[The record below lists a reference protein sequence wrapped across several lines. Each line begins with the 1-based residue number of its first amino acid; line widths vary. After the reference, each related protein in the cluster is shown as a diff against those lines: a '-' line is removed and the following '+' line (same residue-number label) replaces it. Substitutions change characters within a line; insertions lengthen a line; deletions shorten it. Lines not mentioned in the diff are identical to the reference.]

1 MISPKNLKSI
11 LSSILSKNKEEHD
24 KDINHL
30 KTNMNKGWIS
40 SGTIENI
47 DGSKVNES
55 TPIGSIIAIMSNN
68 APTNYL
74 ICDGSE
80 YNISDYQEL
89 ADFFKNEFGSYNY
102 FGGDGTATFAVPD
115 LRGEFLRGT
124 GINSHY
130 DDSNNIHQGSGA
142 DVGVHQHATRH
153 SNYRLSYDGYY
164 MGWVPDSGSKS
175 IYTGIDS
182 TAFNDGIT
190 DNGVSR
196 WMIPTRSLAN
206 SSGKLFITSRPT
218 NTSVLY
224 CIKYRTTS
232 NLSISMYDGTHYS
245 EEETII
251 GQWIDGKPLY
261 RKVYKLPTN
270 FVIPANAWTTT
281 GIPSTDKEIIINSM
295 VLRVINGEETD
306 HFSDVNVGQWNG
318 TLQVIRNTT
327 QLNIYN
333 DGYIIVEYTKTTDEP
348 YSVDEDIAW
357 VALDSEVDEIINRL
371 GE

>member
-1 MISPKNLKSI
+1 MLSSNNLKQI
-11 LSSILSKNKEEHD
+11 LTGLFNKNKEEHD

-40 SGTIENI
+40 SGTIDELHGVSDASAPFDYYSEDELLIGQWIDGKPLYRSIRSINTDSSNKSLTIDISDLNI
-47 DGSKVNES
+47 DKVIKSNGFFKRRNDNGFIPL
-55 TPIGSIIAIMSNN
+55 PI
-68 APTNYL
+68 
-74 ICDGSE
+74 
-80 YNISDYQEL
+80 NISVAYCYYDIL
-89 ADFFKNEFGSYNY
+89 DTNKNKITLVRDMSTHWAD
-102 FGGDGTATFAVPD
+102 ATFYCYFEYTKTTDTSIDKEEIVAN
-115 LRGEFLRGT
+115 
-124 GINSHY
+124 GINM
-130 DDSNNIHQGSGA
+130 Q
-142 DVGVHQHATRH
+142 
-153 SNYRLSYDGYY
+153 L
-164 MGWVPDSGSKS
+164 
-175 IYTGIDS
+175 
-182 TAFNDGIT
+182 
-190 DNGVSR
+190 
-196 WMIPTRSLAN
+196 
-206 SSGKLFITSRPT
+206 
-218 NTSVLY
+218 
-224 CIKYRTTS
+224 
-232 NLSISMYDGTHYS
+232 YDGTHYS
-245 EEETII
+245 EDELLI

-348 YSVDEDIAW
+348 FSVDEDIAW
-357 VALDSEVDEIINRL
+357 YALDSEVDDIINRL

>member
-1 MISPKNLKSI
+1 MISSNNLKNM
-11 LSSILSKNKEEHD
+11 LTNLFSKSKEETD
-24 KDINHL
+24 KQYDHL
-30 KTNMNKGWIS
+30 TTEINKGWIS
-40 SGTIENI
+40 SGNANKITNGNE
-47 DGSKVNES
+47 VND
-55 TPIGSIIAIMSNN
+55 TPVGTIIAHMGNS
-68 APTNYL
+68 APLNYL
-74 ICDGSE
+74 VCDGTE
-80 YNISDYQEL
+80 YNIEEYKEL
-89 ADFFKNEFGSYNY
+89 SDFFKEQFGSYNY
-102 FGGDGTATFAVPD
+102 FGGDGITTFAVPD

-124 GINSHY
+124 GTNSHE
-130 DDSNNIHQGSGA
+130 NQGSGSDA
-142 DVGVHQHATRH
+142 GVHQDATIH
-153 SNYRLSYDGYY
+153 MNIDIHKEESTNYLSVSKDLPFGEYVIGNTADKVLNG
-164 MGWVPDSGSKS
+164 SGLGRTWYAFSKS
-175 IYTGIDS
+175 S
-182 TAFNDGIT
+182 TNSNDL
-190 DNGVSR
+190 V
-196 WMIPTRSLAN
+196 AN
-206 SSGKLFITSRPT
+206 YTSRPT

-224 CIKYRTTS
+224 CINYESTTS
-232 NLSISMYDGTHYS
+232 LTINMYDGTHYS
-245 EEETII
+245 EDELLI

-357 VALDSEVDEIINRL
+357 YALDSEVDDIINRL